1 MTRLFWKK
9 LLRNKILTKSVFV
22 REFQCGKKGF
32 FLLYAILLT
41 SIILIIGLGVFEIT
55 LKQVSFS
62 GIDRES
68 VRAFYAADAGLEC
81 ALYQDVVLNKF
92 STSTP
97 PGTIVCNGQTI
108 PVSTQINP
116 PQFTF
121 IFWLNKSIPKDQS
134 SAGVVLS
141 RTIASDGTVATT
153 TISSLGY
160 NTSASSP
167 TRYPVVERGL
177 RSAY

>member
-1 MTRLFWKK
+1 MA
-9 LLRNKILTKSVFV
+9 KSPFV
-22 REFQCGKKGF
+22 CRFRYCEEGF

-81 ALYQDVVLNKF
+81 ALYQDVVLDKF

-97 PGTIVCNGQTI
+97 PGTIVCNEQTI

-121 IFWLNKSIPKDQS
+121 TFWLNKNVPKDQS
-134 SAGVVLS
+134 SAAVTLS
-141 RTIASDGTVATT
+141 RTIVDGSVATT

-160 NTSASSP
+160 NTSVSSP

-177 RSAY
+177 RSSY